1 VASLEPVSRDFP
13 PTRLGKVGGLRKAA
27 TRHACVIGPASAVAE
42 GLLPADR
49 EAVVGLHLRTIE
61 PLEERHTELRR
72 NAVTARHAFLAHEV
86 DAEQKIRPVSPIE
99 VWIGG
104 LHRTG
109 DIEIH
114 AVDVAEALIGDPK
127 RAADPRRPFIGG
139 PARCLVQIAQAVA
152 LGVLVLQAEIA
163 PVLCP
168 ERQIAGAGLVDDSR
182 QEIP

>member
-1 VASLEPVSRDFP
+1 M
-13 PTRLGKVGGLRKAA
+13 
-27 TRHACVIGPASAVAE
+27 
-42 GLLPADR
+42 
-49 EAVVGLHLRTIE
+49 
-61 PLEERHTELRR
+61 
-72 NAVTARHAFLAHEV
+72 AHEV

-127 RAADPRRPFIGG
+127 RAADPRRPFMGG
-139 PARCLVQIAQAVA
+139 SARCLVQIAQAVA

-168 ERQIAGAGLVDDSR
+168 ERQIAGAGRVDDSR